1 MKINEQNPQPVMP
14 LEEEPET
21 LVLNPAQ
28 EPPTDE
34 LKAEEPKPQTTPTPE
49 PQKQG
54 VETAVVGQDGEANEG
69 GSLFKR
75 IFGKLSKPKEV
86 VEAIEN
92 LIPQE
97 KSTLEIRYEMVELV
111 EQTLRPHRRRG
122 VILPYNLAL
131 IHIVAET
138 PQEQQKFVAA
148 ISDFSPSLQDAVLEK
163 LISGRFNLPEDFQV
177 DVLIYP
183 EVPAKIADAFT
194 ETKVY
199 VELAKRTAATMVGTV
214 TVIKGLTSQS
224 VYKLQTNQAYNI
236 GRLGEITNQR
246 GHLSR
251 ENQIYFIDP
260 NSLPMSDPNRS
271 INDTVS
277 RMHGKI
283 QFDNKKS
290 KFVYYNE
297 KGTTNFFRTGYTS
310 SRKLATGQSVAL
322 EPGDVLYLGSACI
335 RFDG

>member
-1 MKINEQNPQPVMP
+1 MNESKSDQNQA

-21 LVLNPAQ
+21 LVLNPVS

-34 LKAEEPKPQTTPTPE
+34 IKADEEKSSEPVLVVPAMRPLESSTSITPE
-49 PQKQG
+49 NQ
-54 VETAVVGQDGEANEG
+54 EEG

-75 IFGKLSKPKEV
+75 LFGKLNKPKDV

-122 VILPYNLAL
+122 VVLPYNLAL

-138 PQEQQKFVAA
+138 PQEQQKYVAA
-148 ISDFSPSLQDAVLEK
+148 ISDLSPSLQDAVLEK
-163 LISGRFNLPEDFQV
+163 LISGRFNVPEDFQV

-194 ETKVY
+194 ESRIY
-199 VELAKRTAATMVGTV
+199 VELAKRTAATLVGSL
-214 TVIKGLTSQS
+214 TVIKGLSGQAA
-224 VYKLQTNQAYNI
+224 YKLQTNQAYNI
-236 GRLGEITNQR
+236 GRLGEIINPR
-246 GHLSR
+246 GHLVR
-251 ENQIYFIDP
+251 QNQIYFSDP
-260 NSLPMSDPNRS
+260 NALPLGDPNRS

-297 KGTTNFFRTGYTS
+297 QGTTSFFRTGYTS
-310 SRKLATGQSVAL
+310 SKKLATGQSVAL
-322 EPGDVLYLGSACI
+322 EPGDVLYLGSACV

>member
-1 MKINEQNPQPVMP
+1 MKINEPNPQQATTA
-14 LEEEPET
+14 EEPET
-21 LVLNPAQ
+21 LILNPTQ
-28 EPPTDE
+28 ESPTDE
-34 LKAEEPKPQTTPTPE
+34 LKAENPKPQPTPTPE
-49 PQKQG
+49 AQNHGRATAIAGQG
-54 VETAVVGQDGEANEG
+54 VETNEG
-69 GSLFKR
+69 GSFFKR

-97 KSTLEIRYEMVELV
+97 KSTLEIRYEIVEIV

-122 VILPYNLAL
+122 VVLPFNLAM
-131 IHIVAET
+131 IHILAET
-138 PQEQQKFVAA
+138 PQEQQKIVAA
-148 ISDFSPSLQDAVLEK
+148 VSDLSPSLQDAVLEK

-177 DVLIYP
+177 DVVVYP
-183 EVPAKIADAFT
+183 DVPTKIAEAFT
-194 ETKVY
+194 DKKVY
-199 VELAKRTAATMVGTV
+199 VELSKRIAATLVGTV
-214 TVIKGLTSQS
+214 TVIKGLTTQTT
-224 VYKLQTNQAYNI
+224 YKLQTNQAYNI

-246 GHLSR
+246 GQLSR
-251 ENQIYFIDP
+251 QNQIYFIDP
-260 NSLPMSDPNRS
+260 NALPMNDPNRS

-283 QFDNKKS
+283 QFENKRS

-310 SRKLATGQSVAL
+310 SKKLAAGQSVAL

>member
-1 MKINEQNPQPVMP
+1 MMNEPKSNQDES
-14 LEEEPET
+14 LDEEPET
-21 LVLNPAQ
+21 LVLNPAS

-34 LKAEEPKPQTTPTPE
+34 IKADEGKRPE
-49 PQKQG
+49 QVPA
-54 VETAVVGQDGEANEG
+54 AVVMNPLEPPIPLTPKSQEEG

-75 IFGKLSKPKEV
+75 LFGKLSKPKDV

-122 VILPYNLAL
+122 VVLPYNLAL

-138 PQEQQKFVAA
+138 PQEQQKYVAA
-148 ISDFSPSLQDAVLEK
+148 ISDLSPSLQDAVLEK
-163 LISGRFNLPEDFQV
+163 LISGRFNVPEDFQV

-194 ETKVY
+194 ENRVY
-199 VELAKRTAATMVGTV
+199 VELAKRTAATLVGLL
-214 TVIKGLTSQS
+214 TVIKGLSGQTA
-224 VYKLQTNQAYNI
+224 YKLQTNQAYNI
-236 GRLGEITNQR
+236 GRLEEIMNPR
-246 GHLSR
+246 GHLVR
-251 ENQIYFIDP
+251 QNQIYFSDP
-260 NSLPMSDPNRS
+260 NALPLGDANRS

-283 QFDNKKS
+283 QFDNKKN

-297 KGTTNFFRTGYTS
+297 QGTTSFFRTGYTS
-310 SRKLATGQSVAL
+310 SKKLATGQSVAL